1 VDAST
6 ETELLARAQRGDGA
20 AFEELIT
27 PHLPGLFR
35 LCRGLLRDADLAE
48 QAVQEALRRAWEAR
62 WGCRG
67 AFKSWLYTVAKN
79 VALDTLKEAHHRYSV
94 PLNEDTASAAVSR
107 SGEPFEETA
116 IRQRLIEDALARLPL
131 DAREI
136 IVLNH
141 FVGLDLR
148 EASGVIGISH
158 DAARQRYGR
167 AIKALRAILQPS
179 NATSSDDQ
187 EAG

>member
-1 VDAST
+1 VDAAI
-6 ETELLARAQRGDGA
+6 EKELLARAQRGDGA

-35 LCRGLLRDADLAE
+35 LCYGMLRDAGLAE

-67 AFKSWLYTVAKN
+67 VFKSWLYTVARN
-79 VALDTLKEAHHRYSV
+79 VTLDMLKEAHYRHSV
-94 PLNEDTASAAVSR
+94 PLEERAAEAVHR
-107 SGEPFEETA
+107 ADEPFEE
-116 IRQRLIEDALARLPL
+116 IVVGRYLIEDALSLLPP

-136 IVLNH
+136 IILHH

-148 EASGVIGISH
+148 EAAEVIGISH
-158 DAARQRYGR
+158 DAARQRHRR
-167 AIKALRAILQPS
+167 AIQALRAIMEASDSPS
-179 NATSSDDQ
+179 ID
-187 EAG
+187 